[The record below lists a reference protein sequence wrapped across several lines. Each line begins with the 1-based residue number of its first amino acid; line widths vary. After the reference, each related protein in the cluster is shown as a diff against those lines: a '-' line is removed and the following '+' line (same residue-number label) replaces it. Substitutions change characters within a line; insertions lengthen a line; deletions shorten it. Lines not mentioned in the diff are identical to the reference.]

1 MGEVD
6 DPGVTSEPDEPTVPD
21 EVRDEEQL
29 RRLRARAEEL
39 ARQRADATD
48 VDALSAE
55 ELRAAIHELRVHQIE
70 LELQNEELQSAQA
83 QLEAA
88 RLRYRDLYENAPV
101 GYCTVSDSGQILE
114 ANLTLA
120 ALLGVERGALSG
132 EELTRF
138 IDRDSQDAYYLARKR
153 EAAGARGCCEL
164 QMRRSDGGK
173 LWVRLEMTLSQDP
186 DGVPVW
192 RHTVSDISET
202 VHTQEELQRMQ
213 RMEVVGSLA
222 AGIAHD
228 FNNLL
233 MGLFGNVSLAK
244 SQLPEGHAAERA
256 LDRVEEAMDRA
267 TRLTGQ
273 LLTFSKGGEPVR
285 TRTCI
290 ASLVESAVRL
300 HLAGRSLKPVFDYQ
314 DSDLW
319 WANVDPGQLEQ
330 VVSNLVINAD
340 EASPEGGSLHVS
352 MRNVE
357 ITPADTSILE
367 LGRYVSVSVRDEG
380 AGISASERAKVFD
393 PFFSTKASGSGL
405 GLATSYAIVAK
416 HGGAIRLESEL
427 GVGTTVTVYLPA
439 CDASVEPAP
448 ASSEAMVVAG
458 KQASDARVLIMDDEE
473 MIRDV
478 YSQLLAEVGFTV
490 DSARDGA
497 EAIEIYRGAITA
509 GAPFDLVILD
519 LTVPGG
525 MGGMEAVR
533 KILELDSTAR
543 VVVSSGYADDPVMA
557 RYTEYG
563 FKGVVRKPCSAKELL
578 SVVRTVLG

>member
-1 MGEVD
+1 
-6 DPGVTSEPDEPTVPD
+6 
-21 EVRDEEQL
+21 
-29 RRLRARAEEL
+29 
-39 ARQRADATD
+39 
-48 VDALSAE
+48 
-55 ELRAAIHELRVHQIE
+55 
-70 LELQNEELQSAQA
+70 
-83 QLEAA
+83 
-88 RLRYRDLYENAPV
+88 
-101 GYCTVSDSGQILE
+101 
-114 ANLTLA
+114 LA

-244 SQLPEGHAAERA
+244 SQLPERHAAERA